1 MRNFVID
8 LTKWHISDR
17 NFLQFES
24 GYVVETVLEGSKL
37 GIDPYTIEVSPD
49 GEFLILDSQN
59 NNILRLTPPLSRCH
73 VDGRPKDAR
82 FNHPKGF
89 TIDDSG
95 NVYVADTMNMAI
107 RKIGDE

>member
-1 MRNFVID
+1 
-8 LTKWHISDR
+8 R

-24 GYVVETVLEGSKL
+24 GYAVETFLEGSKL

-49 GEFLILDSQN
+49 GELLILDSQN
-59 NNILRLTPPLSRCH
+59 SNILRLTPPLSRCH

-89 TIDDSG
+89 TIDDRG
-95 NVYVADTMNMAI
+95 NFYVADTMNMAI